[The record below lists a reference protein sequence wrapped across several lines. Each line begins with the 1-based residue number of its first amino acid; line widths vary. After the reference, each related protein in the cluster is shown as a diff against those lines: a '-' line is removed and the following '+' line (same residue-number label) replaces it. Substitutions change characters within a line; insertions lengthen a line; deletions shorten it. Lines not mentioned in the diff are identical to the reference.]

1 MAENDGGRD
10 QNSQPAGS
18 SGSFVSLDQARDIA
32 LGHAREN
39 LDLYGGRW
47 SKRALTWSVSVAEER
62 EDAYYVQ
69 LSYQPAQKF
78 SGEPGTEAFTI
89 RKTGEILSRNILSQP
104 KSKGGI
110 PGCGLVAA
118 LGIFLALA
126 TATGGL
132 SALL

>member
-1 MAENDGGRD
+1 MAENDGGQD

-18 SGSFVSLDQARDIA
+18 GGSFVSLDQARDIA

-39 LDLYGGRW
+39 PDLYGGRW
-47 SKRALTWSVSVAEER
+47 SKRPLTWAVLVTEER
-62 EDAYYVQ
+62 EDAYYVR

-78 SGEPGTEAFTI
+78 SGEPGAEAFSI
-89 RKTGEILSRNILSQP
+89 RKTGEILSRSILSQP

-118 LGIFLALA
+118 FSLFLALA
-126 TATGGL
+126 GAVGGL
-132 SALL
+132 SGVL